1 MTPQLPPLV
10 SVIIPVYNDSQRL
23 KLCLEALEQ
32 QTYPKTCYEV
42 IVVDNGS
49 DDVETVK
56 AIVTQFGQA
65 IVTEEQKP
73 GSYAARNKGISQ
85 AKGEIIAFTDADCIP
100 ATDWIEQGVK
110 YLLQTPNCGLVA
122 GRIELFFKQPDR
134 LSIAELY
141 ESITA
146 FRQDQHLAQFR
157 YGSTA
162 NVFTFRRVLDQVG
175 WFNDSLKSSGDLE
188 WGQRVAASGYQQV
201 YGADAR
207 IAHPARATTAELYKK
222 TIRIAGGIYDGQ
234 IQKYD
239 SFWQRN
245 KMFVRIALSIFLYPI
260 RFAFKVLKEPQLK
273 TLEQKLKVAGM
284 TFAVRYLLLFEIM
297 RLKLGGVSRR
307 E

>member
-1 MTPQLPPLV
+1 MVQQLTPFV

-23 KLCLEALEQ
+23 KFCLEALEQ
-32 QTYPKTCYEV
+32 QTYPKTRYEV

-49 DDVETVK
+49 DDVEPVK
-56 AIVTQFGQA
+56 ATVAQFGQA
-65 IVTEEQKP
+65 IVIEESKP

-85 AKGEIIAFTDADCIP
+85 SKGEVIAFTDADCIP
-100 ATDWIEQGVK
+100 ASDWIEQGVK

-122 GRIELFFKQPDR
+122 GKIELFFKRPDR
-134 LSIAELY
+134 LSMVELY
-141 ESITA
+141 ESVMA
-146 FRQDQHLAQFR
+146 FRQDQHLSQFR

-162 NVFTFRRVLDQVG
+162 NVFTFRRVLDRVG

-188 WGQRVAASGYQQV
+188 WGQRVAVSGYQQA

-207 IAHPARATTAELYKK
+207 IAHPARSTAAELYKK

-245 KMFVRIALSIFLYPI
+245 KMFIRIMLSIFLYPV
-260 RFAFKVLKEPQLK
+260 RFAFKVLREPQLK
-273 TLEQKLKVAGM
+273 TFDQKLKVAGV

-307 E
+307 D